1 MKFFSFWHIL
11 FTVIFLKI
19 AIISDRNT
27 FPANYIKWI
36 KKAGLEPVTINR
48 FSDIDKLKKVS
59 GIIFS
64 GGGDIKH
71 WFYSDKKIGNGN
83 DVYRDILEYFIFKS
97 YSFLPMLGICRG
109 AQILN
114 VFYGGSLKDLN
125 NAHMHNGEKDVFH
138 LIKHKNFTREV
149 NSRHHQ
155 AIDKLA
161 KGFKVIAYCGDVI
174 ELARNERIILCQ
186 YHPERCKDFYVLR
199 LFKDI

>member
-1 MKFFSFWHIL
+1 MFVKVAIVSSK
-11 FTVIFLKI
+11 TV
-19 AIISDRNT
+19 
-27 FPANYIKWI
+27 FPVNYIKWI
-36 KKAGLEPVTINR
+36 KHTGLEPVVVTR
-48 FSDIDKLKKVS
+48 FCHIHKLKNVD

-71 WFYSDKKIGNGN
+71 WFYSDKKIGNGK

-161 KGFKVIAYCGDVI
+161 KGFKAIA
-174 ELARNERIILCQ
+174 
-186 YHPERCKDFYVLR
+186 
-199 LFKDI
+199 